1 MFFSERSKRNGN
13 RAGREERLPVYVK
26 GFVVMGTRRDKMN
39 RRRENQLK
47 TRAANSSRKQKERAR
62 KTAYATAQAEA
73 APE

>member
-1 MFFSERSKRNGN
+1 VNGVN
-13 RAGREERLPVYVK
+13 ETETARAGRNPCPVYVK
-26 GFVVMGTRRDKMN
+26 GFVVMGTRRDKLN

-62 KTAYATAQAEA
+62 KAAFAAAQAEA